1 MSRRKQTARICHAM
15 ESKYFTILAHPGG
28 RLLLKR
34 EAYDIDML
42 RIIEVAA
49 ARGCY
54 LELNSQPLRLD
65 LNDNYCKLAKEHGVL
80 ISIDSDSHNPF
91 QFEYLQEGINQAR
104 RGWLEK
110 KDVLNSASLS
120 ELQKRLRATM
130 G

>member
-1 MSRRKQTARICHAM
+1 M